1 MKRKSVYIAIM
12 LIQLSNLFAQD
23 KNKQEILYSNSF
35 IENTK
40 VVFDNS
46 AIESIFLYPNE
57 ILKNVDS
64 FWENNKAF
72 NLTKKWHLRNKI
84 EIPFNSWRNSI
95 EEISEQNLEERK
107 SQIAFVNAQKIMDS
121 RNTFCEKVIPHIFS
135 FLPQNTF
142 AIKSNI
148 FLLTGTVPYAFAN
161 SGNIVID
168 VASPNFDKNPERILN
183 ILVHEVFHIGYFNTL
198 VNRMEYEYENDK
210 YDYLSEYLFMEGLA
224 NYVSYK
230 AQDYFPNHEFEDYL
244 MLEDAEEVKNHIE
257 KINEM
262 FSESDDL
269 SISEVK
275 QMSWEIG
282 VEERGYYVVGAYM
295 AKMID
300 EKYGRDSLISTIS
313 NGSRKFITTYNSIA
327 ENDRKI
333 VEFQLPKEI
342 SNYQKLRLALAK
354 KDYLEFEKIKNE
366 LINSDKSQIARFE
379 KKINEYGYAFMKIEN
394 LDALKL
400 FELNTILFPNSSN
413 VYDSL
418 GEAKIFFKDKTRE
431 EIYK

>member
-1 MKRKSVYIAIM
+1 MKRKIIYVAIL
-12 LIQLSNLFAQD
+12 LIQLSNLYAQD
-23 KNKQEILYSNSF
+23 KNKQENLRSNSF

-46 AIESIFLYPNE
+46 AIESIFLNPNE
-57 ILKNVDS
+57 ILKNIDS

-84 EIPFNSWRNSI
+84 EIPFDSWRNSI

-107 SQIAFVNAQKIMDS
+107 SQIAYLNSQKIMDS
-121 RNTFCEKVIPHIFS
+121 RKTFCEKVIPHIFS

-230 AQDYFPNHEFEDYL
+230 AQDYFPNHEFDDYL
-244 MLEDAEEVKNHIE
+244 MLEDDGEVKNHIE

-269 SISEVK
+269 SMSEVK
-275 QMSWEIG
+275 QSSWEIG
-282 VEERGYYVVGAYM
+282 VEERSYYVVGAYM

-313 NGSRKFITTYNSIA
+313 NGPRKFITTYNSIA

-333 VEFQLPKEI
+333 IEFKLPKEI
-342 SNYQKLRLALAK
+342 SSYQKLRLALAK

-366 LINSDKSQIARFE
+366 LINSNSPLTTRFE
-379 KKINEYGYAFMKIEN
+379 NKINEYGYAFMKIDN
-394 LDALKL
+394 FDALKL

-418 GEAKIFFKDKTRE
+418 GEAKIFFANKVKE
-431 EIYK
+431 

>member
-1 MKRKSVYIAIM
+1 MKRKIVFIAIM

-23 KNKQEILYSNSF
+23 KNKQETLHSNSF

-40 VVFDNS
+40 VFFDNS

-64 FWENNKAF
+64 CWENNKAF

-84 EIPFNSWRNSI
+84 EIPFDSWRNSI

-107 SQIAFVNAQKIMDS
+107 SQIAYLNSQKIMDS
-121 RNTFCEKVIPHIFS
+121 RKTFCEKVIPHIFS

-210 YDYLSEYLFMEGLA
+210 YDYLAEYLFMEGLA

-230 AQDYFPNHEFEDYL
+230 AQDYFPNHEFDDYL
-244 MLEDAEEVKNHIE
+244 MLEDDGEVKNHIE

-269 SISEVK
+269 SMSEVK

-300 EKYGRDSLISTIS
+300 EKLGRDSLIITIS
-313 NGSRKFITTYNSIA
+313 NGPRKFITTYNSIA

-333 VEFQLPKEI
+333 IEFQAPKEI
-342 SNYQKLRLALAK
+342 SSYQKLRLALTK
-354 KDYLEFEKIKNE
+354 KDYQEFEKIKNE
-366 LINSDKSQIARFE
+366 LINSDSPLTTKFE
-379 KKINEYGYAFMKIEN
+379 NKINEYGYAFMKIEN

-418 GEAKIFFKDKTRE
+418 GEAKIFFANKVKE
-431 EIYK
+431 